1 VTVNATE
8 VIAAFAAETRLQ
20 EIPSDVQRL
29 SKRQVLDTLGLML
42 AGSTTEGC
50 HLTHALFEQLGGAPQ
65 ATAIGTRR
73 RFSVVQAAYA
83 NGEAA
88 HAMDYDDTQLAA
100 SPDRVYGL
108 LMHPAAPILGAVLP
122 VAEWMHASGAQ
133 LLLALAI
140 GVEVS
145 CKVAEAL
152 DPSHYRNGFHTTGT
166 VGALGAAIGAGRLLG
181 LDARRLNVALG
192 LSASMAAGLRENFG
206 TMTKPLDAGRA
217 AENGVLAALRVA
229 RGHTASRGILE
240 APRGF
245 FAAYGGGHWAV
256 IQTTLGA
263 PWTAADPGISI
274 KPYPS
279 GSLTHPAVDA
289 TLELVLEHDLRP
301 ADVDQIHVAVNQYMP
316 QALLHDTPHDE
327 LQAKFSM
334 KYGVAIALLDRRAG
348 ITQFSDARV
357 KSEDARAW
365 VRRVVVEVD
374 ERANSAGYDRM
385 YSIVS
390 IRLKD
395 GRIHE
400 RQASYAKGSPH
411 KPMTDHELAAKFR
424 ECVALVEAT
433 DAEAQRVI
441 EQAGHLELVA
451 DVADLAV
458 LEWGGPAADSGFPH
472 PPRPR
477 MTVAAEASVPPMPC
491 TRPS

>member
-1 VTVNATE
+1 VTVNATD
-8 VIAAFAAETRLQ
+8 VIAAFAAETTLQ
-20 EIPSDVQRL
+20 EMPSDVQQL
-29 SKRQVLDTLGLML
+29 SKRQVLDTLGVML
-42 AGSTTEGC
+42 AGSTTDGC
-50 HLTHALFEQLGGAPQ
+50 QLTHDLFEQLGGAPQ
-65 ATAIGTRR
+65 ATAVGTRR

-108 LMHPAAPILGAVLP
+108 LMHPSAPILGAVLP
-122 VAEWMHASGAQ
+122 VAEWMHTTGAQ
-133 LLLALAI
+133 LLLAFAI

-152 DPSHYRNGFHTTGT
+152 DPSHYGNGFHTTGT
-166 VGALGAAIGAGRLLG
+166 VGALGAAMGAGRLLG
-181 LDARRLNVALG
+181 LDAPRLNVALG
-192 LSASMAAGLRENFG
+192 LAASTSAGLRENFG
-206 TMTKPLDAGRA
+206 TMTKPFHAGRA

-229 RGHTASRGILE
+229 RGHSASRGILE
-240 APRGF
+240 AQRGF
-245 FAAYGGGHWAV
+245 FAAYGGGDGAV
-256 IQTTLGA
+256 IETTLGK

-301 ADVDQIHVAVNQYMP
+301 SEVDQIHVGVNQHMP
-316 QALLHDTPHDE
+316 QALLHDIPENE

-348 ITQFSDARV
+348 FAQFSDGRV
-357 KSEDARAW
+357 KSRDARAW
-365 VRRVVVEVD
+365 VHRVDIEVD
-374 ERANSAGYDRM
+374 ERANAAGYDQM

-395 GRIHE
+395 GRVFE
-400 RQASYAKGSPH
+400 RQASFARGSPS
-411 KPMTDHELAAKFR
+411 KPMTDEELADKFR
-424 ECVALVEAT
+424 ECVAMVGAT
-433 DAEAQRVI
+433 TAEGDEVS
-441 EQAGHLELVA
+441 EQTNRLELIG

-458 LEWGGPAADSGFPH
+458 LGMGRAGG
-472 PPRPR
+472 
-477 MTVAAEASVPPMPC
+477 
-491 TRPS
+491 